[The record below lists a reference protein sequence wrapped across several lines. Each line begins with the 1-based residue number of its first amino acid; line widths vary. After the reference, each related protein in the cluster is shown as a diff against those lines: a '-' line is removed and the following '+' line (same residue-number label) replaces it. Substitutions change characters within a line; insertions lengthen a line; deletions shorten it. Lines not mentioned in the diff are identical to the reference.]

1 MSGLWTNDREFAD
14 KVRRAVSVLATGTED
29 SGDQAVL
36 AVVHEITSRVRVL
49 DPDDTE
55 LVNRIA
61 RVICYGTEPP
71 GKPATA
77 PEPWRRTARAVIEAL
92 RQL

>member
-1 MSGLWTNDREFAD
+1 MSGLWTNDRDTLALFLSVHTLMDFGAAKRLLEQATAD
-14 KVRRAVSVLATGTED
+14 GV
-29 SGDQAVL
+29 
-36 AVVHEITSRVRVL
+36 VRVL

-71 GKPATA
+71 GIAATA

-92 RQL
+92 RQP